1 MYLVDRGS
9 DMYVQGEPSALW
21 MSTTFSQ
28 VQSVDASNFE
38 AVDLSPIMAR
48 PGWDANSARVPP
60 P

>member
-1 MYLVDRGS
+1 
-9 DMYVQGEPSALW
+9 

-28 VQSVDASNFE
+28 VQSVDASSFE

-48 PGWDANSARVPP
+48 AGWDVNSARVPP